1 MSQNDEKSLAL
12 HKQNFKIYKQKY
24 LLASFMLKVFGIETW
39 QWREAM
45 AAYQYYLERLAN
57 PKKKD
62 SFDGLLRD
70 LLSVYVLDS
79 SILTMKQIQAG

>member
-1 MSQNDEKSLAL
+1 
-12 HKQNFKIYKQKY
+12 
-24 LLASFMLKVFGIETW
+24 MLKVFGIETW

-45 AAYQYYLERLAN
+45 GAYQYYLENLAN

-62 SFDGLLRD
+62 TFDGLLRD